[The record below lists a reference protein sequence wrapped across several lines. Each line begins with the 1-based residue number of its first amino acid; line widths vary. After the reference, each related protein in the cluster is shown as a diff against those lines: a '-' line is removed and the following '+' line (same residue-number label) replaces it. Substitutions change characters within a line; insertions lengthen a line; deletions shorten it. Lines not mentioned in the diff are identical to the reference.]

1 MWIVKFLWLIKISEE
16 IFPIVGFCF
25 CHISQ
30 QYYCRLLSYTVITE
44 AVHLPR
50 VHLLSAQTIV
60 HLTGISKFLNKK
72 HWFIINVLPCLSELH
87 AHNVFLRMTVC
98 SLFTG
103 TFIVLEKK
111 KEKRIHS
118 FVFIFFCT
126 SEPSHRRSRSSLW
139 HGTQETP
146 CLWKPTYG
154 TVLRKYSV
162 DNCKMPASLG
172 DSEE

>member
-16 IFPIVGFCF
+16 IFPIVVFCF

-30 QYYCRLLSYTVITE
+30 PYYCRLLSYTVITE

-111 KEKRIHS
+111 KRKKNTLICFHFLLHIWAEPQEKQELSLTRHTGDTVPVEADIWHCAQK
-118 FVFIFFCT
+118 VF
-126 SEPSHRRSRSSLW
+126 SW
-139 HGTQETP
+139 
-146 CLWKPTYG
+146 
-154 TVLRKYSV
+154 
-162 DNCKMPASLG
+162 
-172 DSEE
+172 

>member
-111 KEKRIHS
+111 KKKEYTHLFSYFAAHLSRATGEAGAL
-118 FVFIFFCT
+118 FDT
-126 SEPSHRRSRSSLW
+126 AHRRHRACGSRHMALCSESIQLIIVK
-139 HGTQETP
+139 
-146 CLWKPTYG
+146 CL
-154 TVLRKYSV
+154 LH
-162 DNCKMPASLG
+162 
-172 DSEE
+172 